1 MTIVPDRLLIPA
13 GNVRHQPGQPVQ
25 GTLMPVIG
33 IDVVVFGIALMM
45 SLEAALL
52 TPPVGLN
59 LFMVKAIT
67 GDELWP
73 IVKGNLPFAALLLF
87 VAIILFIFPEMHYGY
102 QVS

>member
-1 MTIVPDRLLIPA
+1 ML
-13 GNVRHQPGQPVQ
+13 
-25 GTLMPVIG
+25 
-33 IDVVVFGIALMM
+33 
-45 SLEAALL
+45 LEAVLL

-67 GDELWP
+67 GNELWP